1 MDDILLGHD
10 EAKDIEQAAMAAVW
24 QRGGDITEQLLAGE
38 KAVLRAQVR
47 KVVDLYHDAPDGPCP
62 ATPCPWGLIHV
73 GGVSGTQCAACKQ
86 SFFMARVQAALRAA
100 AEEVKG

>member
-10 EAKDIEQAAMAAVW
+10 EAKDIEQAAMVAVW

-47 KVVDLYHDAPDGPCP
+47 KVLRPSPGHWTSCPEWEASMCKHFKGDSPCDD
-62 ATPCPWGLIHV
+62 CWGAYEL
-73 GGVSGTQCAACKQ
+73 
-86 SFFMARVQAALRAA
+86 VQHWQALRAT
-100 AEEVKG
+100 AEEVRG